1 MTIQIRRVISVFDK
15 KTTMRLTQ
23 TEWVIL
29 NHICRREKIN
39 RKRLLEMIEVKRD
52 TTLGLT
58 PAVRLFSLLYLYN
71 RTESNA
77 HPIIGI
83 ENIMDAM

>member
-23 TEWVIL
+23 TEWIIL
-29 NHICRREKIN
+29 NHICRQEKIN
-39 RKRLLEMIEVKRD
+39 RKKLLEMIEEKRD
-52 TTLGLT
+52 TALGLT

-71 RTESNA
+71 QTDGNT
-77 HPIIGI
+77 HPITGI